1 MSGLPSH
8 WHGTDSWQ
16 APSPRLSL
24 RLTQRGHTGYVT
36 TSPGTESDIGIHGS
50 LRLCHCAHHG
60 GSRRLHMTGYYYPAT
75 DADSDSGGVGG
86 DHVELYLAGCYVP
99 RPGRA
104 PLSGTVPVDVSF
116 VPGLRNR
123 RAKGSRAMEA
133 AELTGHW
140 QLALEPALL
149 CNGLRLCLIT
159 LGPSPVPGP
168 RYST

>member
-1 MSGLPSH
+1 
-8 WHGTDSWQ
+8 
-16 APSPRLSL
+16 
-24 RLTQRGHTGYVT
+24 
-36 TSPGTESDIGIHGS
+36 
-50 LRLCHCAHHG
+50 
-60 GSRRLHMTGYYYPAT
+60 MTGYYYPAT

-104 PLSGTVPVDVSF
+104 PLSGTVPVIFSGRQAVVSF
-116 VPGLRNR
+116 VPVPGLRNR

-159 LGPSPVPGP
+159 LGPSPGQCPVHVIL
-168 RYST
+168 ST